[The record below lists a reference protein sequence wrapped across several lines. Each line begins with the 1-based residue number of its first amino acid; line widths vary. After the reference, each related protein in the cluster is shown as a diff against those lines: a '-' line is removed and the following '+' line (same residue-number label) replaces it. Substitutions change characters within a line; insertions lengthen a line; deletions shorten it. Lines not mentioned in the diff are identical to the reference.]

1 MSAVFEVLRG
11 SGDVTDVQSHRC
23 LSDVLEEEGGE
34 FEKEGETGV
43 CADSCLEGKVLLG
56 EGALHCEESLME
68 DFSLRIE
75 DGLNSI
81 KHTSTPKRYPR

>member
-1 MSAVFEVLRG
+1 
-11 SGDVTDVQSHRC
+11 
-23 LSDVLEEEGGE
+23 
-34 FEKEGETGV
+34 
-43 CADSCLEGKVLLG
+43 
-56 EGALHCEESLME
+56 ME